1 MYNYILF
8 CPCKCIKDIAG
19 YVIWS
24 IPCVPDTNFMTQEIA
39 TKTQN
44 SNLSRYCFVACQNLD
59 INCRGEKSIMSTIKR
74 IDTLC
79 VYNLLLLF
87 VLRLQFLIFIILF
100 FQQTSVEWRS
110 HSRHCAGFSGA
121 CRLMRRTC
129 CNSCIGKTAQGKEWL
144 ICDTGGP
151 AGWIGNDQVDRVGRV
166 GPGRH
171 TWQSGQRAP
180 RMEN

>member
-1 MYNYILF
+1 
-8 CPCKCIKDIAG
+8 
-19 YVIWS
+19 
-24 IPCVPDTNFMTQEIA
+24 MTQEIA

-59 INCRGEKSIMSTIKR
+59 INCRGKKSIMSTIKR

-87 VLRLQFLIFIILF
+87 VLRLQFLIFIIFF

-121 CRLMRRTC
+121 CSLMRRTC
-129 CNSCIGKTAQGKEWL
+129 CNSCIGNDSTGERVVDLWHRWSCRVNRKWSGRQGREGGARETYLTEWTACAKNGELGKAWL
-144 ICDTGGP
+144 TLVFNC
-151 AGWIGNDQVDRVGRV
+151 
-166 GPGRH
+166 H
-171 TWQSGQRAP
+171 FHF
-180 RMEN
+180 